1 MKKKKVLSIALLA
14 VITVLIALLTFI
26 TFASFPIAGYK
37 NGTYDFVSITNKIG
51 DTKLTAE
58 FSNGVYYELTP
69 IDKTAYETE
78 EVTIDHVANVIRK
91 RLSVLGYD
99 SAVVTA
105 YSDDSISILA
115 DAKSTIAND
124 ISVVT
129 AYGEVTFQ
137 DKDKNVILGQEQI
150 KSAKF
155 SRSEDAALVTVK
167 LTKQG
172 AKLLEAAIK
181 GDTENKNEVHV
192 YLGETDILGAD
203 IKKLISEDD
212 YSTIVLGSNDSSD
225 ETIAR
230 FKGYAL
236 EISTGGLAVEYKVS
250 DAKSVTP
257 VYGKVSATV
266 IALVVAVA
274 VLMVVIAILY
284 RGFAIAGDLSVLAS
298 VLLTLFFIAVIP
310 GISISTGGL
319 VGLIAVAVLAVE
331 GVITVLNAI
340 KKEYAAGKTLGAA
353 YKHAYKKATFLMLD
367 ITVLAGIV
375 AIFLLI
381 VCSGSLKS
389 FAMTFGIG
397 VIVTALVNQLLL
409 RLLIKLELPL
419 TNNEKFFNL
428 KREEGEVNE

>member
-105 YSDDSISILA
+105 YNDDSISILA

-137 DKDKNVILGQEQI
+137 DKDKNVILEQEQI

-155 SRSEDAALVTVK
+155 SRSEDASLVTVK

-172 AKLLEAAIK
+172 AKLLEAAIEGEK
-181 GDTENKNEVHV
+181 EVHI
-192 YLGETDILGAD
+192 YIGETDIFGAD
-203 IKKLISEDD
+203 IKSCVSEGD
-212 YSTIVLGSNDSSD
+212 YSTIVLGNNDSSD

-266 IALVVAVA
+266 ISLVVAVA

-419 TNNEKFFNL
+419 TSNEKFFNL

>member
-1 MKKKKVLSIALLA
+1 MKKKKVLSIVLIS
-14 VITVLIALLTFI
+14 VITVLIALLAFI
-26 TFASFPIAGYK
+26 TFASFPVAGYK
-37 NGTYDFVSITNKIG
+37 NGTYDFVSITKKIG
-51 DTKLTAE
+51 ENKLTAE
-58 FSNGVYYELTP
+58 FSEGVYYELTLV
-69 IDKTAYETE
+69 DKTAYDEEETSVDE
-78 EVTIDHVANVIRK
+78 MAKVIRN
-91 RLSVLGYD
+91 RLNALGYD
-99 SAVVTA
+99 SAIVTA
-105 YSDDSISILA
+105 YEDDSISILA

-137 DKDKNVILGQEQI
+137 DKENKIILGQDQI

-155 SRSEDAALVTVK
+155 SRTEGYSVITIN

-172 AKLLEAAIK
+172 EKLLAEATSA
-181 GDTENKNEVHV
+181 DDSEVHI
-192 YLGETDILGAD
+192 YIGETDIFGSN
-203 IKKLISEDD
+203 IKSCINEDD
-212 YSTIVLGSNDSSD
+212 GSVITLANNDTSE
-225 ETIAR
+225 ETVAR

-250 DAKSVTP
+250 DAKTVTP
-257 VYGKVSATV
+257 VYGKINATV

-274 VLMVVIAILY
+274 VIMVAIAVMY

-319 VGLIAVAVLAVE
+319 LGLIAVAVLAVE
-331 GVITVLNAI
+331 GVVTVLHEVR
-340 KKEYAAGKTLGAA
+340 KEYAKGKTLRAS
-353 YKHAYKKATFLMLD
+353 YKHAYGKATFLMLD
-367 ITVLAGIV
+367 ITVLCGIV
-375 AIFLLI
+375 ALLMLFI
-381 VCSGSLKS
+381 CTGSLKS

-409 RLLIKLELPL
+409 RLLVKLELPL
-419 TNNEKFFNL
+419 TDSEKFFNL